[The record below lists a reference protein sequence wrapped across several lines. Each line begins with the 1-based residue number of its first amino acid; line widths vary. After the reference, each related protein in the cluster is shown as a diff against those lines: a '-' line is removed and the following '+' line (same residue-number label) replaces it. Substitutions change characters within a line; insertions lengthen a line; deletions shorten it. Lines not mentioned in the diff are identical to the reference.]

1 MTSRL
6 ILPTPL
12 VSTDWLA
19 NHLGDPDLRVLDAT
33 AHLAG
38 PEPGSTIGWSL
49 RPGLDDYLAAH
60 IPGAAFADIINDLS
74 EPDGGALSKPS
85 PARFAVAA
93 GRLGIG
99 PLSRVVV
106 YALDVHWATR
116 VWWLLRANG
125 FDNVAVLDGGL
136 PKWTAEGRPTTT
148 GVERYPG
155 AEFVGEPRPR
165 FFAELD
171 EVKQVVDTGSGACLI
186 NSLSPQDHHGVET
199 NNFAR
204 PGHIPGSLNV
214 FMDALLNQA
223 DGTYKPVGELREI
236 FADVLSRPGRKVTYC
251 GVGISATSDA
261 LALTLLGESDVAVY
275 DGSLQEWTS
284 NPELPLEVG

>member
-1 MTSRL
+1 MTSRP

-19 NHLGDPDLRVLDAT
+19 KHLGDPDLRVLDAT

-38 PEPGSTIGWSL
+38 PESGSAVGWGL
-49 RPGLDDYLAAH
+49 RPGLNDYLAAH
-60 IPGAAFADIINDLS
+60 IPGAAFADIIEDLS

-99 PLSRVVV
+99 PASRVVV
-106 YALDVHWATR
+106 YALDVHCATK
-116 VWWLLRANG
+116 VWWLLRTNG
-125 FDNVAVLDGGL
+125 FDSVAVLDGGL
-136 PKWTAEGRPTTT
+136 RKWTNEGRPTTT
-148 GVERYPG
+148 GVESYPG
-155 AEFVGEPRPR
+155 AEFVGETRPR
-165 FFAELD
+165 LFAELD
-171 EVKQVVDTGSGACLI
+171 EVKKVVDTGSGACLI
-186 NSLSPQDHHGVET
+186 NSLSPQDHHAVET

-204 PGHIPGSLNV
+204 PGRIPGSLNV

-223 DGTYKPVGELREI
+223 DGTYKPVGELRKI
-236 FADVLSRPGRKVTYC
+236 FAEVLSRPGRKVTYC

>member
-1 MTSRL
+1 MTSRP

-136 PKWTAEGRPTTT
+136 RKWTAEGRPTTS
-148 GVERYPG
+148 GAERYPG

-165 FFAELD
+165 FFAGLD
-171 EVKQVVDTGSGACLI
+171 EVKQVVDTGSGARLI
-186 NSLSPQDHHGVET
+186 NSLSPQDHHAVET
-199 NNFAR
+199 QLR
-204 PGHIPGSLNV
+204 P
-214 FMDALLNQA
+214 
-223 DGTYKPVGELREI
+223 
-236 FADVLSRPGRKVTYC
+236 SRPHPGQPQRVHGRIAQPGRRYVQAGRRAPRDLRRRAVPT
-251 GVGISATSDA
+251 GPQGH
-261 LALTLLGESDVAVY
+261 LLRGRDL
-275 DGSLQEWTS
+275 GHQ
-284 NPELPLEVG
+284 

>member
-1 MTSRL
+1 MTSRP

-19 NHLGDPDLRVLDAT
+19 THLGDPDLRVLDAT
-33 AHLAG
+33 THLTG
-38 PEPGSTIGWSL
+38 PESGNTGWSL

-60 IPGAAFADIINDLS
+60 IPGAVFADVLDDLS
-74 EPDGGALSKPS
+74 EPDGGAVSKPS
-85 PARFAVAA
+85 PARFAAAA

-99 PLSRVVV
+99 PASRVVV
-106 YALDVHWATR
+106 YALDRHWATR

-125 FDNVAVLDGGL
+125 LDNAAVLDGGFR
-136 PKWTAEGRPTTT
+136 KWTAEGRPTTT
-148 GVERYPG
+148 GVESYPM
-155 AEFVGEPRPR
+155 AEFAGEPRPQL
-165 FFAELD
+165 FAELD
-171 EVKQVVDTGSGACLI
+171 EVKRAVDTGSGACLI
-186 NSLSPQDHHGVET
+186 NSLSPQDHHAVET
-199 NNFAR
+199 SNFAR

-251 GVGISATSDA
+251 GVGIAATADA

-275 DGSLQEWTS
+275 DGSLHEWAS
-284 NPELPLEVG
+284 RPELPLEAG

>member
-1 MTSRL
+1 LNCLEAAARARGL
-6 ILPTPL
+6 DVPPT
-12 VSTDWLA
+12 
-19 NHLGDPDLRVLDAT
+19 LDSPAT

-38 PEPGSTIGWSL
+38 PESGSTVGWSL
-49 RPGLDDYLAAH
+49 RPGRDEYLAAH
-60 IPGAAFADIINDLS
+60 IPGAAFVDIIDDLS

-85 PARFAVAA
+85 PTRFAVAA
-93 GRLGIG
+93 GGLGIG
-99 PLSRVVV
+99 PASRVVV

-136 PKWTAEGRPTTT
+136 RKWTAEGRPTRT
-148 GVERYPG
+148 GVEIYPE
-155 AEFVGEPRPR
+155 AKFVGQPRSR
-165 FFAELD
+165 LFAELD
-171 EVKQVVDTGSGACLI
+171 EVKRVVDTGSGACLI
-186 NSLSPQDHHGVET
+186 NSPSPQDHHAVET

-204 PGHIPGSLNV
+204 PGRIPRSLNV

-223 DGTYKPVGELREI
+223 DGTHKPVGELREI
-236 FADVLSRPGRKVTYC
+236 FADVLSRPGRKITYC

-275 DGSLQEWTS
+275 DGSLHEWTS
-284 NPELPLEVG
+284 NPELPLEIG

>member
-1 MTSRL
+1 M
-6 ILPTPL
+6 
-12 VSTDWLA
+12 
-19 NHLGDPDLRVLDAT
+19 
-33 AHLAG
+33 
-38 PEPGSTIGWSL
+38 
-49 RPGLDDYLAAH
+49 
-60 IPGAAFADIINDLS
+60 
-74 EPDGGALSKPS
+74 
-85 PARFAVAA
+85 AA

-99 PLSRVVV
+99 PASRVVV

-116 VWWLLRANG
+116 VWWLVRANG

-136 PKWTAEGRPTTT
+136 RKWTAEGRPTTT
-148 GVERYPG
+148 GEERYPE

-165 FFAELD
+165 FFAELN
-171 EVKQVVDTGSGACLI
+171 EVKKVVDTGSGACLI
-186 NSLSPQDHHGVET
+186 NSLSPKDHHAVET

-204 PGHIPGSLNV
+204 PGRIPGSLNV
-214 FMDALLNQA
+214 FMDALLNPA
-223 DGTYKPVGELREI
+223 AGTYRPVGELREI
-236 FADVLSRPGRKVTYC
+236 FAEVLSRPGRKVTYC

>member
-1 MTSRL
+1 MMNRP

-19 NHLGDPDLRVLDAT
+19 EHLGDPDLRVLDAT
-33 AHLAG
+33 VHLGA
-38 PEPGSTIGWSL
+38 PEPGSTGWSL
-49 RPGLDDYLAAH
+49 RSGLDDYRTAH
-60 IPGAAFADIINDLS
+60 IPGAAFADIIDDLS

-85 PARFAVAA
+85 PLRFAAAA

-99 PLSRVVV
+99 PVNRVVV

-125 FDNVAVLDGGL
+125 FDNVAVLDGGFR
-136 PKWTAEGRPTTT
+136 KWSAEQRPTTN
-148 GVERYPG
+148 GVESYPE

-165 FFAELD
+165 FFAGLD
-171 EVKQVVDTGSGACLI
+171 EVKRVVETGSGACLI
-186 NSLSPQDHHGVET
+186 NSLSPQDHHAVDT

-214 FMDALLNQA
+214 FMEVLLNQA
-223 DGTYKPVGELREI
+223 DGTFKPVHELREI

-251 GVGISATSDA
+251 GAGIAATGDA
-261 LALTLLGESDVAVY
+261 LALTLLGESDVALY

-284 NPELPLEVG
+284 NPDLPLEVG

>member
-1 MTSRL
+1 
-6 ILPTPL
+6 
-12 VSTDWLA
+12 
-19 NHLGDPDLRVLDAT
+19 
-33 AHLAG
+33 
-38 PEPGSTIGWSL
+38 
-49 RPGLDDYLAAH
+49 
-60 IPGAAFADIINDLS
+60 
-74 EPDGGALSKPS
+74 
-85 PARFAVAA
+85 
-93 GRLGIG
+93 
-99 PLSRVVV
+99 
-106 YALDVHWATR
+106 
-116 VWWLLRANG
+116 
-125 FDNVAVLDGGL
+125 VLDGGL
-136 PKWTAEGRPTTT
+136 RKWTAEGRPTTT

-155 AEFVGEPRPR
+155 AEFVGEARPR

-186 NSLSPQDHHGVET
+186 NSLSPQDHHAVET

-223 DGTYKPVGELREI
+223 DGTYRPPVEELRKI
-236 FADVLSRPGRKVTYC
+236 FAEVLSRPGRKVTYC

-275 DGSLQEWTS
+275 DGSLHEWTS

>member
-1 MTSRL
+1 MTSRP
-6 ILPTPL
+6 IVPTPL

-19 NHLGDPDLRVLDAT
+19 MHLGDPDLRVLDAT

-38 PEPGSTIGWSL
+38 PESGSTVGWSL

-60 IPGAAFADIINDLS
+60 IPGAAFADIIDDLS
-74 EPDGGALSKPS
+74 EPGGGALSKPS

-99 PLSRVVV
+99 PTSRVVV

-136 PKWTAEGRPTTT
+136 RKWTAEGRPTTT
-148 GVERYPG
+148 GVESYPG

-171 EVKQVVDTGSGACLI
+171 EVKRVVDTGSGACLI
-186 NSLSPQDHHGVET
+186 NSLSPQDHHAVET

-204 PGHIPGSLNV
+204 PGRIPGSLNV
-214 FMDALLNQA
+214 FMAALLNQA

-251 GVGISATSDA
+251 GVGIAATSDA

-275 DGSLQEWTS
+275 DGSLQQWTS

>member
-1 MTSRL
+1 MKSEP

-19 NHLGDPDLRVLDAT
+19 QHLDDPDLRVLDTT
-33 AHLAG
+33 AHLVG
-38 PEPGSTIGWSL
+38 PESGSAVGWSL

-60 IPGAAFADIINDLS
+60 IPGAAFADIIDDLS

-85 PARFAVAA
+85 PARFAAAA

-99 PLSRVVV
+99 PGSRVVV

-125 FDNVAVLDGGL
+125 FDNVAVLDGGFR
-136 PKWTAEGRPTTT
+136 KWTAEGRPTTT
-148 GVERYPG
+148 GAESYPE

-165 FFAELD
+165 LFAELD
-171 EVKQVVDTGSGACLI
+171 EVKRVVDAGSGACLI
-186 NSLSPQDHHGVET
+186 NALSPQDHHAVET
-199 NNFAR
+199 DNFAR
-204 PGHIPGSLNV
+204 PGHIPGSVNV
-214 FMDALLNQA
+214 FMDTLLNQA
-223 DGTYKPVGELREI
+223 DGTFKPVDELREI
-236 FADVLSRPGRKVTYC
+236 LAGVLSRPGRKVTYC
-251 GVGISATSDA
+251 GVGIAATSDA
-261 LALTLLGESDVAVY
+261 LALTLLGESDVALY
-275 DGSLQEWTS
+275 DGSLHEWAS